1 VLRGQGTGL
10 CEEGQVMNIYV
21 GNLPYSVDEQQ
32 LRSWFEEYGV
42 VDRATVITDRFT
54 GRSRGFGFVE
64 MPNEEEA
71 RRAIEALN
79 GSEIEGRTLVVN
91 PARQRAEQP
100 RSGRGAPHRGGRR
113 W

>member
-1 VLRGQGTGL
+1 
-10 CEEGQVMNIYV
+10 MNIYV

-32 LRSWFEEYGV
+32 LRSWFEEYGTV
-42 VDRATVITDRFT
+42 ERATVVIDRFT

-64 MPNEEEA
+64 MPNEQEA

-79 GSEIEGRTLVVN
+79 GSEFEGRTLVVN
-91 PARQRAEQP
+91 PARPRSESP
-100 RSGRGAPHRGGRR
+100 RSGRGITSRSGRR